1 MAKPA
6 DHQLRPLR
14 LISPDSQLL
23 NEASVRIAPAD
34 VQSIGMQSIIDAML
48 AIAKGEQGNPDRPT
62 LVGLAAPQVGVNK
75 RIIIVGVNADGLG
88 GAIDFWVYIN
98 PEIVDASQTT
108 NFDRE
113 GCYSTD
119 RVCGI
124 VERAD
129 QITIKALDRAGMPVN
144 ETYSGFPARIFQHE
158 IDHLNGIRFPDRIT
172 DDQKLLWVEPENFGD
187 FREQWASWSHK
198 CPRSKWLAIKSG
210 VDTPSN

>member
-1 MAKPA
+1 MAKPVG
-6 DHQLRPLR
+6 QQYLPVK
-14 LISPDSQLL
+14 LIPPASQSL
-23 NEASVRIAPAD
+23 ND
-34 VQSIGMQSIIDAML
+34 VSDTVATDNIKALSIQAIIDGML

-75 RIIIVGVNADGLG
+75 RIIIVGVNADGQG
-88 GAIDFWVYIN
+88 GAIDFRIYIN
-98 PEIVDASQTT
+98 PEIVNPSQTT

-129 QITIKALDRAGMPVN
+129 QITVKALNRTGKPVS

-158 IDHLNGIRFPDRIT
+158 IDHLNGLRFPDRIT
-172 DDQKLLWVEPENFGD
+172 DDQNLLWVEPENFGD
-187 FREQWASWSHK
+187 FREQWASWPHK
-198 CPRSKWLAIKSG
+198 CLRSKWLAIKSG
-210 VDTPSN
+210 VDTQSN